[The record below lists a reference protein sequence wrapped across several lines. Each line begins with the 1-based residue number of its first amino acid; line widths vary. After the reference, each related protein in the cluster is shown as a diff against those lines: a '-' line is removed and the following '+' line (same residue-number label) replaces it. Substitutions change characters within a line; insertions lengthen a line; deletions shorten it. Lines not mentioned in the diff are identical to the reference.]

1 MRPYL
6 LPARKSSYHP
16 VQLSRVK
23 RYLTLPSS
31 PQCYSEWEQRSV
43 EAFKISPLQG
53 AYLGP
58 ECPECRTA
66 DVRRGRVRIYS
77 LEEVVRLV
85 ERGKREIAA
94 HPYTPADVPAVE
106 PVTGAQ
112 LLRDEVQRE
121 TGSSSTVEADP
132 PYGSSAEARSGDMGH
147 GATPPLPHVEDAT
160 SLPVNASFEEAR
172 QPEAGAPVDPP
183 APRTE
188 TDPTSD
194 VEMAGTNARTDSM
207 SLEERSAAGT
217 PEAALPPSP
226 SLLADSSTPPSP
238 LPAVPSP
245 DASRLSLEEAY
256 FRERAAARA
265 RAQEEERRLEA
276 EAAARRAEEEERE
289 AREAREQVLVERG
302 RRPYAG
308 GAVVAAREE

>member
-1 MRPYL
+1 M
-6 LPARKSSYHP
+6 
-16 VQLSRVK
+16 K

-94 HPYTPADVPAVE
+94 HPYTPADIAAVE

-121 TGSSSTVEADP
+121 TGSSSAVEADP
-132 PYGSSAEARSGDMGH
+132 PSGSSAEARSGDMGR
-147 GATPPLPHVEDAT
+147 GATPPLPQVEDAI
-160 SLPVNASFEEAR
+160 SLLADAGVEEAR
-172 QPEAGAPVDPP
+172 RAETGATADPP
-183 APRTE
+183 APTLVN
-188 TDPTSD
+188 DPTPD
-194 VEMAGTNARTDSM
+194 VDMMGTSAQTGSM
-207 SLEERSAAGT
+207 TLEEHSAAAT
-217 PEAALPPSP
+217 PEAAPLPSTFEPTG
-226 SLLADSSTPPSP
+226 SSAPPPP

-245 DASRLSLEEAY
+245 DASRLSVEEAY

-308 GAVVAAREE
+308 GAVVAPREE

>member
-1 MRPYL
+1 M
-6 LPARKSSYHP
+6 
-16 VQLSRVK
+16 K
-23 RYLTLPSS
+23 RHLTLPRI

-94 HPYTPADVPAVE
+94 HPYTPAKVPAVE

-112 LLRDEVQRE
+112 LLRDEVRRE
-121 TGSSSTVEADP
+121 TGSSSAVEADMP
-132 PYGSSAEARSGDMGH
+132 SGSSAEARSGDTGPR
-147 GATPPLPHVEDAT
+147 AAPPLPEDEDAT
-160 SLPVNASFEEAR
+160 SLPVNASGEEAR
-172 QPEAGAPVDPP
+172 RAETGAIADSP
-183 APRTE
+183 APKLVNY
-188 TDPTSD
+188 PTPD
-194 VEMAGTNARTDSM
+194 VDMMGTSAQTDSM
-207 SLEERSAAGT
+207 GLEGRPVAAT
-217 PEAALPPSP
+217 PEAAPLPSTSVP
-226 SLLADSSTPPSP
+226 AHSSTPPSP
-238 LPAVPSP
+238 LPALPSP

-265 RAQEEERRLEA
+265 RAQEEERRVEA
-276 EAAARRAEEEERE
+276 EAATRRAEEEERE

-308 GAVVAAREE
+308 GAVVAPREE